1 MDMPIHYEIDNEK
14 KLIRAR
20 AYGSLTD
27 EDVFGYQRN
36 IMLVPGIQEFDE
48 LLDMCDVSHVEVKS
62 ADRMDDLAAFAA
74 SSDHPRQSARFAII
88 AGDVLKYGLARM
100 YQTYR
105 EMNPRSTK
113 VVGVFHTTQEAMEWL
128 QESADSKT
136 KI

>member
-1 MDMPIHYEIDNEK
+1 MPIHYEIDNK
-14 KLIRAR
+14 HKLIRAR

-48 LLDMCDVSHVEVKS
+48 LLDMCDVSHVDVKS

-74 SSDHPRQSARFAII
+74 SGDPPGHQARFAII

-113 VVGVFHTTQEAMEWL
+113 VVGVFHTIQEAMEWL
-128 QESADSKT
+128 QKSAESKK